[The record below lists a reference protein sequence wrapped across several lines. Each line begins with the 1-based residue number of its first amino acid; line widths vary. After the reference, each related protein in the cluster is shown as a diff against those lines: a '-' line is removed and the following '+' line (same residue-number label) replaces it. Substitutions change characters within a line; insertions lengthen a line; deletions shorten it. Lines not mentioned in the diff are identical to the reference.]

1 MVIRKGK
8 VKLNLSILFD
18 FAQGHCFVAVFSWDF
33 CHDKILSSEGFLQIS
48 TWAKNLIMDKTPR
61 VFIVVEFCCGGLR
74 PESSL
79 FFSCCNLFLGIMI
92 SFKRLGYWRGR
103 WYLCLCRP
111 TILRFW
117 YAGASGCFLLNS
129 LLICK
134 AILWFYNKI

>member
-92 SFKRLGYWRGR
+92 SWEIGLLEGQMVSLPLQAYHIRVLVCWGFWLFSFKFSANLQGNFM
-103 WYLCLCRP
+103 
-111 TILRFW
+111 ILQ
-117 YAGASGCFLLNS
+117 
-129 LLICK
+129 
-134 AILWFYNKI
+134 